1 MVLVFILI
9 NLFSQQRKES
19 IEIIN
24 QQEKTLD
31 TQKINFFLSLTIIPI
46 FSQGQQSHRFE

>member
-1 MVLVFILI
+1 MALVFILI
-9 NLFSQQRKES
+9 NLFSRQRKES
-19 IEIIN
+19 IEIN

-31 TQKINFFLSLTIIPI
+31 TQKINFSLSLTIIPI